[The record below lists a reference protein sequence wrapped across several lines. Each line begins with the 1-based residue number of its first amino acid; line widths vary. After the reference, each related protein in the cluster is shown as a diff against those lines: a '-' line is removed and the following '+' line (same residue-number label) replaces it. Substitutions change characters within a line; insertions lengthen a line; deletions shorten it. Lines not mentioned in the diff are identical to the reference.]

1 MRPPISGG
9 RFAFGGTMT
18 LTDIADMIRSSV
30 AASNFTDSLKFDCGD
45 AGVLVIADS
54 QVSLDD
60 QDTDATL
67 KMSVEN
73 VEKLIKGK
81 LNPMTAVMTGKI
93 KLAGNP
99 AVAMKLKELL

>member
-1 MRPPISGG
+1 
-9 RFAFGGTMT
+9 MT
-18 LTDIADMIRSSV
+18 LSEIADMIRGGVASSSF
-30 AASNFTDSLKFDCGD
+30 ADSLKFDCGD
-45 AGVLVIADS
+45 AGVLVIAD
-54 QVSLDD
+54 QAVSL
-60 QDTDATL
+60 QNRDTDVTL

-93 KLAGNP
+93 KLSGNP